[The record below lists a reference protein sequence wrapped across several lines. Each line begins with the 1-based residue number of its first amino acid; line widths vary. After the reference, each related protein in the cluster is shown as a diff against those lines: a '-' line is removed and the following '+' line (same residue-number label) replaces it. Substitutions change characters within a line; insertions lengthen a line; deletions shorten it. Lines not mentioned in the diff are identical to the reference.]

1 MPSLPA
7 EGLLYV
13 ATGAGFLAEAV
24 ASARASR
31 VHLGGKPIAIVTDD
45 VAAALASK
53 AFDRVLPH
61 PDPHRSYRDKI
72 APLLHP
78 PFRCTLFLDTDARLL
93 APVDDLFALLQQ
105 HQLAAAH
112 APVRRPGGWW
122 DDRVPAVF
130 PELNSGVLLLRR
142 GWRQRALIRR
152 WSVQYDRIGQAW
164 DQASLRSA
172 VWTGLRQGLRLAVL
186 PPEANLRT
194 TKPWVAGKGAPV
206 QVLHGRVP
214 EPEWPALQA
223 YLNGNIQRFRSSAEW
238 LERYPGTAL
247 RPKVAPEPAG

>member
-1 MPSLPA
+1 MPSPPA
-7 EGLLYV
+7 EGLLFV
-13 ATGAGFLAEAV
+13 ATGEAFLAEAM
-24 ASARASR
+24 AAARASR
-31 VHLGGKPIAIVTDD
+31 PHLGGRPIALCTDD
-45 VAAALASK
+45 PAAASASG

-61 PDPHRSYRDKI
+61 PEPRRSYRDKI
-72 APLLHP
+72 APLGAL
-78 PFRCTLFLDTDARLL
+78 PFRRTLFLDTDARLL
-93 APVDDLFALLQQ
+93 APVDSLFALLDQ

-112 APVRRPGGWW
+112 APVRRPDGWW
-122 DDRVPAVF
+122 DVAAPAAF

-152 WSVQYDRIGQAW
+152 WLRLYDQIAQPW

-194 TKPWVAGKGAPV
+194 TKPWVAGKGAAV

-238 LERYPGTAL
+238 LERYPDTAL
-247 RPKVAPEPAG
+247 RPQVAPEPAG